1 MKKVAFYIFVAV
13 AVFNLKPALSGE
25 PINIRNL
32 TLVDEN
38 RAVLSKDGID
48 YQLDSYIIPFKQ
60 PYYIHIKRK
69 DGKEIS
75 KEEAVKISTE
85 YIQPRGCTEPLK
97 RLEKLDKNNSDKTE
111 WVIGVAC

>member
-1 MKKVAFYIFVAV
+1 MKNVICYIFVAV
-13 AVFNLKPALSGE
+13 SVLGVKPAICGE
-25 PINIRNL
+25 PINTRNL
-32 TLVDEN
+32 SLVDEN
-38 RAVLSKDGID
+38 RALISKGGVE
-48 YQLDSYIIPFKQ
+48 YQLDSYIILFQQ

-75 KEEAVKISTE
+75 REDAVSISVE

-111 WVIGVAC
+111 WIIGVAC